1 MAQKFYSERNLK
13 FTLYDVHDVE
23 SLAQYDYFSDYTR
36 ESFEMILDTAKK
48 IATDFMFPISSEMDK
63 KPPEYTG
70 DTIKVHPAV
79 RPFMKTSGDGGWINA
94 MFPYEAGGQQ
104 MPLSVYNAC
113 KFMFASAN
121 YSLSVYPG
129 LTTGAMGLIY
139 SFGSKELQEQFA
151 PNMAAGIWQGT
162 MALTEPE
169 AGSSLSDVRT
179 SATPTEHG
187 YYLINGQKTFISAG
201 DHDGVDNIIHLM
213 LARIKGAPAGVKGL
227 SLFVVPK
234 RRITDKGKLEFNDV
248 NCAGCYHKM
257 GYRGA
262 PIAQLAM
269 GENNDCRG
277 YLVGEANRGLSYMF
291 QMMNEARID
300 VGMGAAAISSAA
312 YHASLEYARERL
324 QGRKVTEKDPTKPQI
339 PIIEH
344 ADIKRMLLVQRAIVE
359 GALSLIVYGGKLVDL
374 AIATKGEKK
383 EDYEFLLEYLTPII
397 KTYPSEMGLLSTS
410 QAIQILG
417 GYGYSDE
424 FPVEQYLRDVRIHP
438 IHEGTTGIQGMDLLG
453 RKVTMK
459 NGKALIAYLSEV
471 GRTITAAEGVAQLK
485 PYADKL
491 KQSVAELQEVTTSLI
506 GIAMKGETDRFLAD
520 ATLYL
525 EFSGIICI
533 AWQWLMQ
540 GIAAQKELGKAGSES
555 ERNFFEGKIYTM
567 KYFFEY
573 ELPRAEGLRIRLMN
587 ADGLTVAMLPDHFTD

>member
-1 MAQKFYSERNLK
+1 
-13 FTLYDVHDVE
+13 
-23 SLAQYDYFSDYTR
+23 
-36 ESFEMILDTAKK
+36 
-48 IATDFMFPISSEMDK
+48 
-63 KPPEYTG
+63 
-70 DTIKVHPAV
+70 
-79 RPFMKTSGDGGWINA
+79 
-94 MFPYEAGGQQ
+94 
-104 MPLSVYNAC
+104 
-113 KFMFASAN
+113 
-121 YSLSVYPG
+121 
-129 LTTGAMGLIY
+129 
-139 SFGSKELQEQFA
+139 
-151 PNMAAGIWQGT
+151 
-162 MALTEPE
+162 
-169 AGSSLSDVRT
+169 
-179 SATPTEHG
+179 
-187 YYLINGQKTFISAG
+187 
-201 DHDGVDNIIHLM
+201 
-213 LARIKGAPAGVKGL
+213 
-227 SLFVVPK
+227 
-234 RRITDKGKLEFNDV
+234 
-248 NCAGCYHKM
+248 
-257 GYRGA
+257 
-262 PIAQLAM
+262 
-269 GENNDCRG
+269 
-277 YLVGEANRGLSYMF
+277 
-291 QMMNEARID
+291 MMNEARID
-300 VGMGAAAISSAA
+300 VGLGAAAISSAA

-359 GALSLIVYGGKLVDL
+359 GSLSLIVYGGKLVDL
-374 AIATKGEKK
+374 AIASTGEKK

-459 NGKALIAYLSEV
+459 NGRALIAYLSEV
-471 GRTITAAEGVAQLK
+471 GKTITAAEGVGELK
-485 PYADKL
+485 TYADKL
-491 KQSVAELQEVTTSLI
+491 KQSVGALQEVTTSLI

-540 GIAAQKELGKAGSES
+540 GIAAQKELGKASSET

-587 ADGLTVAMLPDHFTD
+587 ADGLTVAMRPDYFTD